1 LKDLPTSRRRSVVF
15 RPINLCRVRV
25 RRLRNPAIKSGL
37 LHANGT
43 VPRPLPRG
51 KTSRINGLARRRG
64 IPFYLAIVRSVSH
77 SLQSRAFIDST
88 TFRSDF
94 GADCSPRNAAQARC
108 RHSAQWLSEAPF
120 ARRFSV
126 RQRQSGRLRD
136 ARPRIVGDRKERALA
151 GAFVMSGGWSR
162 RQRRVA
168 LTSPVSF
175 PVPAGISKSGAS
187 PLPAVARTL
196 SAKPLSEPQAFR

>member
-94 GADCSPRNAAQARC
+94 GADCSPRNAAHHAVDIRLSGCQ
-108 RHSAQWLSEAPF
+108 RHRLHVVFLFASASPVACGTLALELSETAKRGLWR
-120 ARRFSV
+120 ARS
-126 RQRQSGRLRD
+126 SC
-136 ARPRIVGDRKERALA
+136 PGD
-151 GAFVMSGGWSR
+151 G
-162 RQRRVA
+162 
-168 LTSPVSF
+168 
-175 PVPAGISKSGAS
+175 
-187 PLPAVARTL
+187 AVANVVLR
-196 SAKPLSEPQAFR
+196 